1 MEKTILVLPDGTELS
16 SGKTGTDAIMRFDLL
31 QCVNEDQELTLGSVC
46 AAMAEITVLHNGGFS
61 IYEGQEFTVFRENAE
76 GIRRKVGVFIA
87 QKPTRPTP
95 HTVKLTA
102 YDRVIRLDRDL
113 TVWLNGL
120 SDWPYTLQE
129 FGIMVCNACGLTLTD
144 TQLPNG
150 NHMVNRFTAEG
161 VTGRHLMRWIGELC
175 GRFCRATADGNLEF
189 AWYIPTDA
197 TVSSCGEIF
206 YFQKGFSYEDYAI
219 APIQRI
225 QLRQKDTDV
234 GTVYP
239 DEPEAVNTYVITGNP
254 MAAANTSGALVG
266 IAQTLYEQLQGVSY
280 TPCKLKI
287 SSDSQIQA
295 GDMIHVLDPQGR
307 QFTAYVMSCK
317 LSGGRKTLECTGSPS
332 RGSTETRNRL
342 SYKALSGKVMN
353 LQTTVEGL
361 RAENLD
367 AVGKIASLALDVE
380 GISSEV
386 SRQQTELTGVK
397 TQMTAVEQT
406 AQAMQI
412 RIKSLTEEGA
422 QKVKTETGFTLDEKG
437 LTISREGTRM
447 ENLLNETGMYVKR
460 SGNVILKADQEG
472 VTAVDV
478 TVHNYLIVGNHARF
492 ENYSSGADTRRTA
505 CFWI

>member
-16 SGKTGTDAIMRFDLL
+16 SGKTGTDAVMRFDLL
-31 QCVNEDQELTLGSVC
+31 ECVNEDQELTLGSVC
-46 AAMAEITVLHNGGFS
+46 AAMAEVTILNSGGFS
-61 IYEGQEFTVFRENAE
+61 VSEGQELTVFREDAGGN
-76 GIRRKVGVFIA
+76 RRKVGVFIA

-113 TVWLNGL
+113 TGWLSAL

-129 FGIMVCNACGLTLTD
+129 FGAMVCQACGLTLVEI
-144 TQLPNG
+144 QLPNG
-150 NHMVNRFTAEG
+150 NHLVNRFTAEG
-161 VTGRHLMRWIGELC
+161 VTGRHLMRWVGELC
-175 GRFCRATADGNLEF
+175 GKFCRANADGNLEF
-189 AWYIPTDA
+189 AWYTPAGVTL
-197 TVSSCGEIF
+197 SPGGEQY
-206 YFQKGFSYEDYAI
+206 YFQKGFTYEDYSV
-219 APIQRI
+219 APVQRV
-225 QLRQKDTDV
+225 QLRQNDTDV

-239 DEPEAVNTYVITGNP
+239 DGAEEANTYVITGNP
-254 MAAANTSGALVG
+254 LAAANTSGALVG
-266 IAQTLYEQLQGVSY
+266 IAQTLYEQLQQVSY

-287 SSDSQIQA
+287 PSASDIRA
-295 GDMIHVLDPQGR
+295 GDVICVLDPQGR
-307 QFTAYVMSCK
+307 AFTAYVMTCK
-317 LSGGRKTLECTGSPS
+317 LSGGRKTLECTGSSS
-332 RGSTETRNRL
+332 RGSTENRNRL
-342 SYKALSGKVMN
+342 SYKALSGKVLN

-361 RAENLD
+361 RAENRD
-367 AVGKIASLALDVE
+367 TAGKMASLALDVE
-380 GISSEV
+380 GITSEV

-406 AQAMQI
+406 AQTMQI
-412 RIKSLTEEGA
+412 RIRSLTEEGT

-460 SGNVILKADQEG
+460 SGDVILQADQEG

-478 TVHNYLIVGNHARF
+478 TVRNYLIVGDHARF
-492 ENYSSGADTRRTA
+492 EDYSSGADTRRTA